1 MIKSEHHSKLENSYL
16 SAPINKFYLSG
27 IKISEGKAVVTIEV
41 KEDFF
46 HAANAVHGSVYF
58 KMLDDAA
65 FFAANSIIEDVF
77 VLTVSFQ
84 TELLQPTNKGK
95 LIAKGELL
103 KNMGNKLEAR
113 AKLFNEEGKLIATGS
128 GVFVK
133 SKILLAEINSYK
145 I

>member
-1 MIKSEHHSKLENSYL
+1 MNKQHYSKLENMYL
-16 SAPINKFYLSG
+16 AAPINNFYHPS
-27 IKISEGKAVVTIEV
+27 IKIDESKCEIEILI

-65 FFAANSIIEDVF
+65 FFAANSLVEDVF
-77 VLTVSFQ
+77 VLTAKFETNFLRPI
-84 TELLQPTNKGK
+84 TEGK

-103 KNMGNKLEAR
+103 NDFGNKLEAK
-113 AKLFNEEGKLIATGS
+113 ATLFNENEKVIATGK

-133 SKILLAEINSYK
+133 SKILLSSIDSFK

>member
-1 MIKSEHHSKLENSYL
+1 MIKNEHYRKLENMYL
-16 SAPINKFYLSG
+16 AAPINKFYLPE
-27 IKISEGKAVVTIEV
+27 IKISEGKSVITIKV

-46 HAANAVHGSVYF
+46 HAANAVHGSIYF

-128 GVFVK
+128 GMFIK
-133 SKILLAEINSYK
+133 SKMLLAEINSYK

>member
-1 MIKSEHHSKLENSYL
+1 MKKKEHYAKLENMYL
-16 SAPINKFYLSG
+16 AAPINKFYLPE
-27 IKISEGKAVVTIEV
+27 INILEGKAAITINV

-65 FFAANSIIEDVF
+65 FFAANSIVEDVF

-84 TELLQPTNKGK
+84 TELLNPISSGQ
-95 LIAKGELL
+95 LMAKGELL
-103 KNMGNKLEAR
+103 KNWGNKLEAR
-113 AKLFNEEGKLIATGS
+113 AKLFNEKGELIATGS

-133 SKILLAEINSYK
+133 SKMLLAEINSYK

>member
-1 MIKSEHHSKLENSYL
+1 MINEHYTKLENMYME
-16 SAPINKFYLSG
+16 APINKFYNPS
-27 IKISEGKAVVTIEV
+27 IQVSEGKAVIETDV

-65 FFAANSIIEDVF
+65 FFATNSVVEEYF
-77 VLTVSFQ
+77 VLTANFE
-84 TELLQPTNKGK
+84 TKLLRPINEGQ

-103 KNMGNKLEAR
+103 KNMGNKFEAR
-113 AKLFNEEGKLIATGS
+113 AKLFNGEGLLIATGT
-128 GVFVK
+128 GFFVK
-133 SKILLAEINSYK
+133 SKMALTEIDSYK

>member
-1 MIKSEHHSKLENSYL
+1 MTKSEHYSKLENMYL
-16 SAPINKFYLSG
+16 VAPINKFYLPE
-27 IKISEGKAVVTIEV
+27 INISEGKAAITTKV
-41 KEDFF
+41 KEEFF

-65 FFAANSIIEDVF
+65 FFAANSIVEDVF

-84 TELLQPTNKGK
+84 TELLRPINTGK

-103 KNMGNKLEAR
+103 KNMGDKFEAR
-113 AKLFNEEGKLIATGS
+113 AKLFNEDGKLIATGS

-133 SKILLAEINSYK
+133 SKMLL
-145 I
+145 